1 MPETLFRIRWPD
13 GGVETC
19 YSPSTVIR
27 SHFEA
32 GRAYSLPEFL
42 SRCRDGLH
50 AASERVR
57 ARYGGAG
64 CSRAMA
70 QLAAIE
76 ARVARQEN
84 VAGGAEA
91 VVRIEAFES

>member
-1 MPETLFRIRWPD
+1 MPETLFKVRWPD

-19 YSPSTVIR
+19 YSPSTIIR
-27 SHFEA
+27 DFYEI
-32 GRAYSLPEFL
+32 GRVYTLPEFL
-42 SRCRDGLH
+42 AASRSGLR

-57 ARYGGAG
+57 MRYGGAG

-76 ARVARQEN
+76 NRAKTLDETA
-84 VAGGAEA
+84 A
-91 VVRIEAFES
+91 VKVEGFIG

>member
-1 MPETLFRIRWPD
+1 MPETLFKVRWPD

-27 SHFEA
+27 DFYEI
-32 GRAYSLPEFL
+32 GRSYTLSEFL
-42 SRCRDGLH
+42 
-50 AASERVR
+50 AASREGLRAASDRVR
-57 ARYGGAG
+57 MRYGSG

-76 ARVARQEN
+76 HKAKNLDDSA
-84 VAGGAEA
+84 A
-91 VVRIEAFES
+91 VKVEAFL

>member
-1 MPETLFRIRWPD
+1 MPETLFRVRWPD

-27 SHFEA
+27 DFYEV
-32 GRAYSLPEFL
+32 GRSYTLTEFL
-42 SRCRDGLH
+42 SASRQGLN

-57 ARYGGAG
+57 MRYGSG

-76 ARVARQEN
+76 RRAKTLDESA
-84 VAGGAEA
+84 A
-91 VVRIEAFES
+91 VKVEGFVG

>member
-1 MPETLFRIRWPD
+1 MPEVLFKVRWPD

-27 SHFEA
+27 DFYEV
-32 GRAYSLPEFL
+32 GRSYTLTEFL
-42 SRCRDGLH
+42 AASRDGLN
-50 AASERVR
+50 AASDRVR
-57 ARYGGAG
+57 MRYGSG

-76 ARVARQEN
+76 SRAKTLDESA
-84 VAGGAEA
+84 A
-91 VVRIEAFES
+91 VEVEAFIG

>member
-1 MPETLFRIRWPD
+1 MPAVHFRVRWPD

-19 YSPSTVIR
+19 YSPSTIIKEYFRVG
-27 SHFEA
+27 HGYTLA
-32 GRAYSLPEFL
+32 EFL
-42 SRCRDGLH
+42 DLCREGLH

-57 ARYGGAG
+57 AVYGGSG

-76 ARVARQEN
+76 ATAQRQPSET
-84 VAGGAEA
+84 AP
-91 VVRIEAFES
+91 VRIEGFQT